1 MDAAYRVQT
10 SLGPGLLESDY
21 EAVLAFE
28 LEHRGLRVV
37 RQQAVPIIY
46 PGTRTEVGFRAD
58 LIVADKRLGL
68 LLSFNV
74 ALQQR
79 WHHPH
84 RQWDAGL
91 ISRKAAK
98 PAKKTPMLCE
108 NSNIPRRSEAEP
120 R

>member
-1 MDAAYRVQT
+1 MAGLAALREIISIGQDRKRPGEADCGRGYRVQT

-58 LIVADKRLGL
+58 LIVSDLVIAEIKSVEEL
-68 LLSFNV
+68 
-74 ALQQR
+74 
-79 WHHPH
+79 H
-84 RQWDAGL
+84 RFTR
-91 ISRKAAK
+91 SRH
-98 PAKKTPMLCE
+98 
-108 NSNIPRRSEAEP
+108 
-120 R
+120 